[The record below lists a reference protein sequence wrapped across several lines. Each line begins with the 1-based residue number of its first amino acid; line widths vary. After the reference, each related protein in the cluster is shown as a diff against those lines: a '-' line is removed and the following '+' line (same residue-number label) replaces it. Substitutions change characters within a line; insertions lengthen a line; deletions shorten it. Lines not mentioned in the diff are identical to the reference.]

1 MIQNTFFRQCARL
14 FRALDLYDFLASSVN
29 DDSVKVNAG
38 DNDDDVMDTSEGRDE
53 RSEDQDIFES
63 VAKFETDDV
72 DVDVD
77 VDVDDSESI
86 GKFSVEEF
94 SSCFRLRH
102 LVSDSGEK
110 IGDGVSVDALKL
122 AESKFSNRL
131 SLLKFCCRLSK
142 QAGRDFDA
150 TK

>member
-1 MIQNTFFRQCARL
+1 
-14 FRALDLYDFLASSVN
+14 
-29 DDSVKVNAG
+29 
-38 DNDDDVMDTSEGRDE
+38 MDTSEGRDE

-72 DVDVD
+72 DVG
-77 VDVDDSESI
+77 DSESI

>member
-1 MIQNTFFRQCARL
+1 
-14 FRALDLYDFLASSVN
+14 
-29 DDSVKVNAG
+29 
-38 DNDDDVMDTSEGRDE
+38 MDTSEGRDE

-72 DVDVD
+72 DVDVGY
-77 VDVDDSESI
+77 SESI

-122 AESKFSNRL
+122 AESQFSNRL